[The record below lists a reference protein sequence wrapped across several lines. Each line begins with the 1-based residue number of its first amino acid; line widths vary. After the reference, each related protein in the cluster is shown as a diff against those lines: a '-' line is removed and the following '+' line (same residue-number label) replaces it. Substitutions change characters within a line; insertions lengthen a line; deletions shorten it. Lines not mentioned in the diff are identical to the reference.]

1 MGYWGDLFEAQRIG
15 EEGKKMSEKWYLDH
29 MGVMAFWRTVM
40 GGVNLILAA
49 MITVKVFGVI

>member
-15 EEGKKMSEKWYLDH
+15 EENKMSEKWYLDH

-49 MITVKVFGVI
+49 MITIKVFGVI